1 MNHGNETSAA
11 EWERQREQL
20 SAFLDGELSEGERI
34 ALERHL
40 QGCAA
45 CQRSLAELRQVR
57 ALLRAL
63 PVPALPRAF
72 TLPESGAVPESL
84 RPAARR
90 PAASA
95 ARLRLAGA
103 AQSVGTLAAAVGL
116 VVLLGSGIVG
126 LSQSVRLSPTGAFS
140 AGAPASNQA
149 GGSSAQDR
157 NTQRTPGNF
166 SGGVTATPNGN
177 ATQSTAVDRG
187 ATPTPTP
194 TATPSPTPTESASPA
209 RHSFGVEPPSVPVV
223 PLTGAGLLVGGA
235 GLALAGRSARR
246 RMERRG

>member
-45 CQRSLAELRQVR
+45 CQHALAELRQVR

-103 AQSVGTLAAAVGL
+103 AQGVGTLAAAVGL
-116 VVLLGSGIVG
+116 VILLGSGVVG
-126 LSQSVRLSPTGAFS
+126 LSQSVRLSPTGAS
-140 AGAPASNQA
+140 VAAPSSNQA
-149 GGSSAQDR
+149 GGSSALDR

-187 ATPTPTP
+187 ATPTQTP
-194 TATPSPTPTESASPA
+194 TATPSPTPIESASPA
-209 RHSFGVEPPSVPVV
+209 RNSFAVEPPSVPVV

-246 RMERRG
+246 RIERRG

>member
-95 ARLRLAGA
+95 TRLRLAGA
-103 AQSVGTLAAAVGL
+103 AQRVGTLAAAVGL
-116 VVLLGSGIVG
+116 VVLLGSGVVG

-140 AGAPASNQA
+140 AAAPASNQA

-157 NTQRTPGNF
+157 NIQRTPGVF
-166 SGGVTATPNGN
+166 SGGATTPNGN

-187 ATPTPTP
+187 VTPTQTP

-209 RHSFGVEPPSVPVV
+209 RHPFAVEPPSVPVV

>member
-20 SAFLDGELSEGERI
+20 SAFLDGELSAGERI

-40 QGCAA
+40 QGCAV
-45 CQRSLAELRQVR
+45 CQRALAELRQVR

-63 PVPALPRAF
+63 PVPALPRSF

-84 RPAARR
+84 RPAPRR

-95 ARLRLAGA
+95 ARLAGA
-103 AQSVGTLAAAVGL
+103 AQGVGTLAAAVGL
-116 VVLLGSGIVG
+116 VVLLGSGVVG
-126 LSQSVRLSPTGAFS
+126 LSQSVRLSPTGAS
-140 AGAPASNQA
+140 VAAPSSNGA
-149 GGSSAQDR
+149 GGSSASNRDT
-157 NTQRTPGNF
+157 NRTPGVF
-166 SGGVTATPNGN
+166 SGGATTPNGN
-177 ATQSTAVDRG
+177 AAQSTAVGRG
-187 ATPTPTP
+187 ETPTPTP
-194 TATPSPTPTESASPA
+194 TATPSPAPTESASPA
-209 RHSFGVEPPSVPVV
+209 RHPFAAEPPSVPVV

>member
-45 CQRSLAELRQVR
+45 CQHALAELRQVR
-57 ALLRAL
+57 TLLRAL

-72 TLPESGAVPESL
+72 TLPEPGAVPESL

-95 ARLRLAGA
+95 ARVRLAGA
-103 AQSVGTLAAAVGL
+103 AQRVGTLAAAVGL
-116 VVLLGSGIVG
+116 VILLGSGIVG
-126 LSQSVRLSPTGAFS
+126 LSQSVRLSPTGAS
-140 AGAPASNQA
+140 VGAPASNGA
-149 GGSSAQDR
+149 SGSSAQDR
-157 NTQRTPGNF
+157 NSQRTPGVF
-166 SGGVTATPNGN
+166 SGGATTPNGN
-177 ATQSTAVDRG
+177 ATQSPAVDRG
-187 ATPTPTP
+187 ATLTPTP
-194 TATPSPTPTESASPA
+194 TATPSPSPTESASPA
-209 RHSFGVEPPSVPVV
+209 RHSFGVAPPAVPVV

-235 GLALAGRSARR
+235 GVALAGRSARR
-246 RMERRG
+246 RLERRR